1 MRKKV
6 VLHLGLFYL
15 IFCLLFPASNKQPFS
30 LPIRVIKNTPEPEEL
45 NRNDI
50 ILRINGIV
58 QEVTQLT
65 QHERSLSRVPDLG
78 RHFILSF
85 HNIKGTQSIENAISY
100 FFTEILDAKDT
111 LILLSPIKAY
121 RILVTRDK
129 EKMIKDV
136 MNFLDKD
143 CVVYEKNRTSAEKN
157 LETEIQ
163 RLKTIASHQAGD
175 FASQNS
181 ENSDQVLAEA
191 TTVVINYK
199 AIYQVLLNFPQNF
212 SRFKNQY
219 LLPDIVKHQEV
230 KELLGDRPGEK
241 WWIHFQHRE
250 DIQIIQKA
258 RSAGRKLNAYIATHE
273 SGPLARSMHKSLADM
288 EKQLLISESISQAK
302 ILDSLLGKNMS
313 YNVVFWG
320 SIKTNEADT
329 SFKET
334 SDLEAAL
341 QHIAEYSGGK
351 ATVAT
356 DPEQGIKEITQHA
369 DHYYNLTF
377 DFEGEVEDKTIHV
390 SAEETNLKLSHK
402 QNFSKDEVEELFQTL
417 TEKRVQILDF
427 SLDNR
432 IVHFRIDSFTQNQE
446 KQFGMLK
453 VRISLLDRDNTHVF
467 KTENTL
473 RASKQKVTI
482 SVPLPPEHQGE
493 FRLLIEVF
501 DLFENTSASS
511 QHLIKLD

>member
-1 MRKKV
+1 MKRI
-6 VLHLGLFYL
+6 G
-15 IFCLLFPASNKQPFS
+15 FCLCVLLLISRLVFPATNKKPFS
-30 LPIRVIKNTPEPEEL
+30 LPIRVIENAGDSVEL

-50 ILRINGIV
+50 KLQINGIP
-58 QEVTQLT
+58 QEVTDLIRQ
-65 QHERSLSRVPDLG
+65 ERSLSRAPDLG

-85 HNIKGTQSIENAISY
+85 HNIKGTQSIKNAISY

-121 RILVTRDK
+121 RIPITRDK
-129 EKMIKDV
+129 EKMITDV
-136 MNFLDKD
+136 VNFLDKD
-143 CVVYEKNRTSAEKN
+143 CAAHEKNRISAEKN

-175 FASQNS
+175 FSAQNS
-181 ENSDQVLAEA
+181 ENSDQILAEA
-191 TTVVINYK
+191 STFVINYK

-212 SRFKNQY
+212 SRFKKQY
-219 LLPDIVKHQEV
+219 LLPDITKHKEV
-230 KELLGDRPGEK
+230 KELLGKRHGEK
-241 WWIHFQHRE
+241 WWLHFHHRE
-250 DIQIIQKA
+250 DIQLIQKA

-273 SGPLARSMHKSLADM
+273 TGPLARSMYKSLADL
-288 EKQLLISESISQAK
+288 EKQLLICESIQQAD
-302 ILDSLLGKNMS
+302 ILDSLLGKNLS
-313 YNVVFWG
+313 YNVIFWG
-320 SIKTNEADT
+320 SIKTTEADT

-341 QHIAEYSGGK
+341 GRIAEYSGGK
-351 ATVAT
+351 AAVAT
-356 DPEQGIKEITQHA
+356 DPEQGIKEITQHS
-369 DHYYNLTF
+369 DQYYDLTF
-377 DFEGEVEDKTIHV
+377 NSIGKVEDKTIHV
-390 SAEETNLKLSHK
+390 SAEGKNLKLSHK
-402 QNFSKDEVEELFQTL
+402 QNFSKDEVEDWFQTL
-417 TEKRVQILDF
+417 TEKKVEISDF
-427 SLDNR
+427 SLQNKT
-432 IVHFRIDSFTQNQE
+432 VHFQIDSFMQNQE

-453 VRISLLDRDNTHVF
+453 VRISMFDRDDTHVF

-511 QHLIKLD
+511 QHLVKLN